1 MNINYSYLLMLKQNR
16 NTKVAIVFNNCLRC
30 RIGFLNLLRW
40 RNWNKTTNE
49 PSLKNAKLIT
59 LLKIKTNFKVSLYS
73 LHQVRYEE
81 INDMITTLDDGE
93 LVGGDNP

>member
-1 MNINYSYLLMLKQNR
+1 MLKQNR

-30 RIGFLNLLRW
+30 RIGILNLLRW

-49 PSLKNAKLIT
+49 PSLKNAKLIK
-59 LLKIKTNFKVSLYS
+59 LLKIKNNFKVSLYS